1 MSFFE
6 AETVGYVLRIKL
18 APGASFN
25 GFRGVFCDEKGVE
38 FLKGCVTAVPEKSKA
53 NKALIELLSKTLKIS
68 RSQISL
74 VSGETDH
81 YKKIYINTVVSGEFS
96 AKLSGLI
103 KE

>member
-18 APGASFN
+18 APGAAFN
-25 GFRGVFCDEKGVE
+25 GFRGVFCDEKG
-38 FLKGCVTAVPEKSKA
+38 KA